1 MSAASVPSEKPL
13 PSSVSPRRLQQIADV
28 LGVSADFFNTPAQSH
43 ILHTSENGTRWLL
56 TIDTQ
61 GLPVVRGTC
70 GLAAGQRTT
79 EESISSFLTR
89 GAGTP
94 QHEALVALIDYLL
107 AMHLTR

>member
-13 PSSVSPRRLQQIADV
+13 SSSVSPRRLQQIADV

-56 TIDTQ
+56 TIVTQ
-61 GLPVVRGTC
+61 GLPVVRCTC
-70 GLAAGQRTT
+70 GF
-79 EESISSFLTR
+79 SSRVANDR
-89 GAGTP
+89 GEHLELPHARSRHP
-94 QHEALVALIDYLL
+94 SDEALVALIDYLL